1 MRKKAESQYLPL
13 TSACGMP
20 QSMCQFP
27 FEFVCNTAS
36 HLLEQM
42 DKHKNEIKLK
52 LKNNAN

>member
-13 TSACGMP
+13 TSTCGMP
-20 QSMCQFP
+20 QSMCQFT